1 VQLGGSR
8 EHVRWLTRPVRDC
21 MGIDCVAAIFAAGM
35 LKEKKTWAGG
45 RRRTQSGRELNTQT
59 ARAGVR
65 LDRGRAQAVKGSRG
79 AARAGSL
86 AQLGGCEGQRGGRQ
100 RQTGSGW

>member
-45 RRRTQSGRELNTQT
+45 RRRTQGGRELNTQT

-65 LDRGRAQAVKGSRG
+65 LDRGRAQAVKGSRADCESGLTG
-79 AARAGSL
+79 AA
-86 AQLGGCEGQRGGRQ
+86 GGV
-100 RQTGSGW
+100 

>member
-1 VQLGGSR
+1 MGGSR

-21 MGIDCVAAIFAAGM
+21 MGIDCVAAIFAAGWS
-35 LKEKKTWAGG
+35 KRK
-45 RRRTQSGRELNTQT
+45 RRGQARAIQRGRELGTQT